1 MSVALK
7 RFWILYRNGGYED
20 EWAFARVF
28 NDVVDINTKIS
39 ITGLVMRKTI
49 DGKWEKVFPVSCRRT
64 GSLLPCRWTK
74 TMKGSPFARPLGWRL
89 ASGTRPIA

>member
-1 MSVALK
+1 MSTTTVSEAAKDIARYMSVALK

-39 ITGLVMRKTI
+39 ITGLVMRKSI
-49 DGKWEKVFPVSCRRT
+49 NGKWIHRQLTEEERGDFDANRS
-64 GSLLPCRWTK
+64 W
-74 TMKGSPFARPLGWRL
+74 
-89 ASGTRPIA
+89 